1 VKHGQA
7 ALAASLVAGGADVH
21 TTLKGGFTPLIVAT
35 ALGHVAVMEVLLGA
49 GAGGAHQA
57 GCSPL
62 LSLRL
67 PLYIAVF
74 LGNTAA
80 AQVLLRAGADV
91 NMAMGEVGA
100 MFPDVFGH
108 CNQLGAHS
116 DTLVSNDGTTTPL
129 LSTPLWISV
138 ARGRVA
144 MVVALLAAGA
154 DANVPSSDGQTPL
167 FMALRGGHDAVVMVL
182 LGAGADPDLSEMIGA
197 VHGRDIPDEK
207 PRLGEKLRGTRTG
220 MTPLLWAVHGGQATI
235 VTALLGA
242 GADANKAEDVLD
254 EKPRLGEKLRGTRTG
269 MTPLLWAVHG
279 GQATIVTALLGA
291 GADANKTENNGMT
304 PLALAAH
311 LGDGA
316 SVTAL
321 TNGGADVNLTVRDYT
336 PLCMAVQGGHVA
348 AVTALLGA
356 GADPNKTAL
365 TGATPLISAACKG
378 DGAVVTAL
386 IRGGAKVDLGVYRDG
401 NLVTPLLMAASKGHD
416 AAVKALLQAGAS
428 VVFDSTH
435 DEDDPTTP
443 ISVAAYDG
451 HEEVLKMLLQ
461 AGVDVNHARDGEAA
475 MLVRAVKNG
484 NHAVV
489 AVLYAW
495 TLARDDPVQRYFLRF
510 TDLPT
515 TLPITDPSGCSLAQ
529 LPTEV
534 LQTIL
539 SSPPSCRL
547 LSHQVRCFSTCAAV

>member
-1 VKHGQA
+1 
-7 ALAASLVAGGADVH
+7 
-21 TTLKGGFTPLIVAT
+21 
-35 ALGHVAVMEVLLGA
+35 
-49 GAGGAHQA
+49 
-57 GCSPL
+57 
-62 LSLRL
+62 
-67 PLYIAVF
+67 
-74 LGNTAA
+74 
-80 AQVLLRAGADV
+80 
-91 NMAMGEVGA
+91 
-100 MFPDVFGH
+100 
-108 CNQLGAHS
+108 
-116 DTLVSNDGTTTPL
+116 
-129 LSTPLWISV
+129 
-138 ARGRVA
+138 
-144 MVVALLAAGA
+144 
-154 DANVPSSDGQTPL
+154 
-167 FMALRGGHDAVVMVL
+167 
-182 LGAGADPDLSEMIGA
+182 
-197 VHGRDIPDEK
+197 
-207 PRLGEKLRGTRTG
+207 
-220 MTPLLWAVHGGQATI
+220 
-235 VTALLGA
+235 
-242 GADANKAEDVLD
+242 
-254 EKPRLGEKLRGTRTG
+254 
-269 MTPLLWAVHG
+269 VHG

-510 TDLPT
+510 TISPRLS
-515 TLPITDPSGCSLAQ
+515 PSLIRRGARSLSF
-529 LPTEV
+529 PRRSYR
-534 LQTIL
+534 L
-539 SSPPSCRL
+539 S
-547 LSHQVRCFSTCAAV
+547 